1 MRQFMELL
9 KDHYKKGLP
18 FVAYR
23 YPNTSEIHVL
33 LQNDSK
39 WHEWNEQEGFV
50 VVDFLWEKPFY
61 FPKEICQHVTF
72 ESDFTWVND
81 VYPDFQEK
89 DVEQKAFEQMVQQ
102 AIEDIRIGDFQKV
115 VLSRKIELQEIT
127 NFTFIVNRLFER
139 FPEAFT
145 YVYFHSNI
153 GCWMGATPEILL
165 LNENQKYQTVA
176 LAGTV
181 YKSENEFVEFTNKE
195 VVEQKIVADYYHEI
209 LSDELVQLK
218 VSPAKIVSAANVQ
231 HLKSEVAFKVKPSVS
246 AIDVLKKIHPTPAV
260 GGTPKETSLQWI
272 FKNEFYQREYYTGFL
287 GEFSANQS
295 SFYVQLR
302 CMQWKEK
309 AQTLYV
315 GCGITKDSNP
325 TKEFLETHEKAKAM
339 YQIIK
344 DCN

>member
-1 MRQFMELL
+1 MRQFIELL

-23 YPNTSEIHVL
+23 YPNISEIHVL

-61 FPKEICQHVTF
+61 FPKEICQNVTF
-72 ESDFTWVND
+72 ESDFTSVND

-89 DVEQKAFEQMVQQ
+89 YVEQKAFEQLVQQ
-102 AIEDIRIGDFQKV
+102 AIEEIRLGEFQKV

-139 FPEAFT
+139 FPKAFT
-145 YVYFHSNI
+145 YVYFHPNI
-153 GCWMGATPEILL
+153 GCWMGATPEVLL
-165 LNENQKYQTVA
+165 LNDNQKYQTVA
-176 LAGTV
+176 LAGTI
-181 YKSENEFVEFTNKE
+181 YKSENEFVEFTDKE

-209 LSDELVQLK
+209 LSDELLK
-218 VSPAKIVSAANVQ
+218 LEVSPAKIISAANVQ
-231 HLKSEVAFKVKPSVS
+231 HLKSEVAFEVKSSVS

-260 GGTPKETSLQWI
+260 GGTPKENSLQWI
-272 FKNEFYQREYYTGFL
+272 SKNEDYPREFYTGFL

-309 AQTLYV
+309 VQTLYV

-339 YQIIK
+339 YQLIS
-344 DCN
+344 

>member
-1 MRQFMELL
+1 MKQFIELL
-9 KDHYKKGLP
+9 KGNYEKGLP

-33 LQNDSK
+33 IQNDSK
-39 WHEWNEQEGFV
+39 WHEWNDQEGFV

-61 FPKEICQHVTF
+61 FPKDACKYVTF
-72 ESDFTWVND
+72 ESDFTSFD
-81 VYPDFQEK
+81 EVYPDFQEK
-89 DVEQKAFEQMVQQ
+89 ELDQKAFEQLVQQ
-102 AIEDIRIGDFQKV
+102 AIEDIRLGDFQKV

-139 FPEAFT
+139 FPKAFT

-153 GCWMGATPEILL
+153 GCWMGATPEVLL
-165 LNENQKYQTVA
+165 LNDNQIYQTVA

-181 YKSENEFVEFTNKE
+181 YKSENEFVEFTYKE

-209 LSDELVQLK
+209 LSDEIVQLE

-272 FKNEFYQREYYTGFL
+272 SKNEFYQREYYTGFL
-287 GEFSANQS
+287 GEFSANKSQL
-295 SFYVQLR
+295 YVQLR

-309 AQTLYV
+309 IQSLYV

-339 YQIIK
+339 YQLIS
-344 DCN
+344 

>member
-1 MRQFMELL
+1 MRQLMELL
-9 KDHYKKGLP
+9 KDHYEKGLP

-23 YPNTSEIHVL
+23 YPNTSAIHVM
-33 LQNDSK
+33 LQNNTK
-39 WHEWNEQEGFV
+39 WCEWNDQEGFV

-72 ESDFTWVND
+72 ESDFTSFDD

-89 DVEQKAFEQMVQQ
+89 ELDQKAFEQLVQQ

-153 GCWMGATPEILL
+153 GCWMGATPEVLL

-218 VSPAKIVSAANVQ
+218 VSAAKIVSAANVQ
-231 HLKSEVAFKVKPSVS
+231 HLKSEVVFEVKPSVS
-246 AIDVLKKIHPTPAV
+246 TIHVMKKIHPTPAV

-272 FKNEFYQREYYTGFL
+272 SKNEGYPREFYTGFL

-295 SFYVQLR
+295 QLYVQLR